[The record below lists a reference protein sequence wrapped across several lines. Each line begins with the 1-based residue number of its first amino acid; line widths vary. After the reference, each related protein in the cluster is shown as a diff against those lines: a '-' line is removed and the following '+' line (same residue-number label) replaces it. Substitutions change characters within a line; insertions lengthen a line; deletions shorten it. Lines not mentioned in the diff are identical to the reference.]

1 MKIAI
6 SPSTVQS
13 VMNLETKAHKGLAPS
28 PSTKFRKLK
37 QAYCVGA
44 SALISAVLMGTAAY
58 AQTPETPA
66 PVNPAPVNPAPE
78 NQALKFDMVRSA
90 GIVKA
95 GCVVDASAKV
105 RIVSKGPVEI
115 MDVKVKGLPPK
126 TNFDFFVI
134 QVPNGP
140 FGLSWYQ
147 GDIETNE
154 YGEGFQRFIGRFNE
168 ETFIVAPGPA
178 SAPLVHSSPIPD
190 ATMNP
195 PTDPVHTFHLG
206 LWFNSPDD
214 AAKAG
219 CPNGLTPFNG
229 EHNAGVQVLNTSNFP
244 DGQGPL
250 IQVKPKP

>member
-13 VMNLETKAHKGLAPS
+13 VTNLQSKAHKGLAPS
-28 PSTKFRKLK
+28 TSTKFRKLK
-37 QAYCVGA
+37 QGYFVGA
-44 SALISAVLMGTAAY
+44 FALISSVLIGTAAH
-58 AQTPETPA
+58 AQT
-66 PVNPAPVNPAPE
+66 PE

-168 ETFIVAPGPA
+168 ETFIVAPGTA

-195 PTDPVHTFHLG
+195 PTGPVHTFHLG